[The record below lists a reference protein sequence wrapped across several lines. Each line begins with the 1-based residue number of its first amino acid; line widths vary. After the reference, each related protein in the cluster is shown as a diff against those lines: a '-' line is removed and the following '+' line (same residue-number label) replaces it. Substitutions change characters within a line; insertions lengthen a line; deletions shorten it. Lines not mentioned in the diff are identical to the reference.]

1 MRQMLWVS
9 LLMGGALFWASG
21 CRVNQ
26 EKEVQTYRSV
36 LDGGAAAKPATYSPD
51 EPLSLERALEL
62 VNRHNERLAIR
73 GEDYLQALIN
83 KDRAVAAFLPTVSFA
98 PSHLRE
104 QPTHIPLANEFFP
117 PNVTDAPIEAE
128 LNVDIPR
135 SLATARAAD
144 AAARRQRELLL
155 DYQATVFLDASQ
167 TYYQIL
173 RSERQVEFLVNSV
186 AVQQARLA
194 NIRLKESAGTAR
206 PLDVS
211 QVEAQLAGTRAQLIA
226 AENDVR
232 NGRAVLALVLGVERV
247 NGPLTDRL
255 QVPEGVSTEEELMAA
270 ARRNRR
276 DLKAAIRQTE
286 VAQRNLEAAWSRY
299 FPSVGLSGTYF
310 PHRESLP
317 DDVTWLSMVQI
328 NLPIFT
334 AGLIHADV
342 RTAYSQLRQAVLAE
356 SYLERE
362 ILKDLRVDR
371 QDIEDSAR
379 RLGELRV
386 QVTAAENA
394 LNVSEQSYAA
404 GLATNLDRLIA
415 QDQVLQAG
423 LNLAGEELTRKIYYL
438 RLLRATG
445 RLDLK
450 SPESGLKMAS
460 KE

>member
-1 MRQMLWVS
+1 MKRLFRVC
-9 LLMGGALFWASG
+9 LLMGGALLWASG
-21 CRVNQ
+21 CSVNQ
-26 EKEVQTYRSV
+26 QKEVQTYRSV
-36 LDGGAAAKPATYSPD
+36 LDGVATAKSAAYSPD
-51 EPLSLERALEL
+51 EPLSLERALDL
-62 VNRHNERLAIR
+62 VNRHNERLAMR

-83 KDRAVAAFLPTVSFA
+83 KDRVVASFLPTVSFA

-104 QPTHIPLANEFFP
+104 QPTSIPLANEFFP
-117 PNVTDAPIEAE
+117 PNVTDVPIGAGVN
-128 LNVDIPR
+128 LNIPLN
-135 SLATARAAD
+135 LATSRSAD
-144 AAARRQRELLL
+144 AAAGRQRELLL
-155 DYQATVFLDASQ
+155 DYQAVVFLDASQ
-167 TYYQIL
+167 TYYQVL
-173 RSERQVEFLVNSV
+173 RSERQVEFLANSV
-186 AVQQARLA
+186 AMQEARLE
-194 NIRLKESAGTAR
+194 NIRLKEGAGAAR

-211 QVEAQLAGTRAQLIA
+211 QVEAQLAGTRGQLIT

-232 NGRAVLALVLGVERV
+232 NGRSVLALVLGVAKV
-247 NGPLTDRL
+247 NGPLTDHL
-255 QVPEGVSTEEELMAA
+255 QIPETVPAEDELMAA

-276 DLKAAIRQTE
+276 DLKAAIKQIE

-299 FPSVGLSGTYF
+299 FPSIGLSGTYF

-317 DDVTWLSMVQI
+317 DDVTWMSMVQI

-362 ILKDLRVDR
+362 ILKDLRVNR

-379 RLGELRV
+379 RLVELRV
-386 QVTAAENA
+386 QTAAAENA
-394 LNVSEQSYAA
+394 LKVSEQSYGA
-404 GLATNLDRLIA
+404 GLAINLDRLIA

-423 LNLAGEELTRKIYYL
+423 LNLASEELTRKIYYL

-445 RLDLK
+445 RLDLQ
-450 SPESGLKMAS
+450 SPESGLKAAS